1 MLYSVFIK
9 FGPIFS
15 LRVMKDFQTKKSRG
29 FGFVSYYNLQDAKT
43 AKLQANHIAILKR
56 PIRITW
62 KKQIKDMSAENN
74 IFVKNISRNVSEKD
88 FEQIFSQFGS
98 VFSSKISYDEN
109 GVTRGYGYVQF
120 EEKES
125 TDKCLENKV
134 SLVLD
139 GQ

>member
-62 KKQIKDMSAENN
+62 KKQIKDMYP
-74 IFVKNISRNVSEKD
+74 K
-88 FEQIFSQFGS
+88 
-98 VFSSKISYDEN
+98 
-109 GVTRGYGYVQF
+109 
-120 EEKES
+120 
-125 TDKCLENKV
+125 
-134 SLVLD
+134 
-139 GQ
+139 